1 MTVRE
6 LLHSIEAIAY
16 SLKVMA
22 YSIVNYIKD
31 VVALMTGQKSFIDT
45 EISVVF
51 GFVIF
56 AMVFVW
62 FVYSLINFAYQA
74 IFNTKKSD
82 LD

>member
-1 MTVRE
+1 MTIRE
-6 LLHSIEAIAY
+6 LLQSIEAVAY
-16 SLKVMA
+16 SMKAVA

-31 VVALMTGQKSFIDT
+31 VIALMTGQKSFIDA

-62 FVYSLINFAYQA
+62 SVYSLINFAYEA
-74 IFNTKKSD
+74 IFKTKKSD